1 VKRSLLFALACA
13 ATIGAL
19 WGILVLLFTEAAVRR
34 ALGITAT
41 IAFFVQVVAFLVA
54 RMMAQRK
61 NVMAGWGIGV
71 VLRFVVL
78 AVFALV
84 VVPRLGLPLA
94 SSLLGLAMFLFVTTL
109 IEPLFLKQQ
118 A

>member
-19 WGILVLLFTEAAVRR
+19 WGILVLLFTEAAARR

-41 IAFFVQVVAFLVA
+41 IAFFVQVMAFLVA
-54 RMMAQRK
+54 RAMAQRK

-84 VVPRLGLPLA
+84 AVPAWSLPLA
-94 SSLLGLAMFLFVTTL
+94 PALMSFAMFLFVTTL
-109 IEPLFLKQQ
+109 IEPLFLKT
-118 A
+118 